1 MNEKTAT
8 FQLLEPPLPEALVP
22 HSWVEPW
29 MIAVAVIGAA
39 LIAFL
44 IFRKKKA
51 AATNPL
57 SLRQAAY
64 TKAVSSLEKITT
76 TNARDATVQC
86 SLILRSYLSAAVC
99 DPMLFETHEETLSR
113 HDSLKGFSDTA
124 RLAAQHEFSRLAS
137 LKYAA
142 EIPDADAQ
150 EVIKDSRAL
159 LETLHHGFQS

>member
-1 MNEKTAT
+1 MNEKTVS
-8 FQLLEPPLPEALVP
+8 FQLLEPPSPEALVP
-22 HSWVEPW
+22 YSWLEPW
-29 MIAVAVIGAA
+29 MIAVAVILAT
-39 LIAFL
+39 LVAFL
-44 IFRKKKA
+44 IFKKKKA

-76 TNARDATVQC
+76 TNARDTAVQC
-86 SLILRSYLSAAVC
+86 SLILRGYLSAAVC

-124 RLAAQHEFSRLAS
+124 RLAAQHGFSRLAS

-150 EVIKDSRAL
+150 EVIQESRAL